1 VRHARL
7 SAPKRRRKPV
17 DKEIAVALLD
27 VQQVSKRFGGI
38 RALAGVTL
46 EVEAGQVVGLIG
58 PNGAG
63 KTTLFNVISGVLR
76 PDSGRVVF
84 RGRDLTGRPP
94 HAVCHAGIARTF
106 QIVQPFSR
114 LSVVDN
120 VAAAY
125 LFGRRSAGARLRRS
139 EAAARARDLLQ
150 YGKLG
155 PKASWPAGTLTLSE
169 RKRLE
174 MVRAL
179 ATGPELLLLDE
190 VLAGLNPQ
198 ETEEMTDI
206 IRRLGRELGLALLLI
221 EHNVRAVMTLSEQV
235 VVLNYGTVI
244 ARGAP
249 AAVASDPAVITAY
262 LGDRRTLGR
271 VPHA

>member
-1 VRHARL
+1 M
-7 SAPKRRRKPV
+7 
-17 DKEIAVALLD
+17 ALLD
-27 VQQVSKRFGGI
+27 VERVSKRFGGI
-38 RALAGVTL
+38 GALADVTL
-46 EVEAGQVVGLIG
+46 AVEAGQVVGLIG

-63 KTTLFNVISGVLR
+63 KTTLFNVISGVIR

-84 RGRDLTGRPP
+84 HGRELTGRPP

-114 LSVVDN
+114 LSVVEN
-120 VAAAY
+120 VAAGY
-125 LFGRRSAGARLRRS
+125 LFGRRGTGGRLRRS
-139 EAAARARDLLQ
+139 EAEARARDLLE

-179 ATGPELLLLDE
+179 ATGPDLLLLDE

-206 IRRLGRELGLALLLI
+206 VRRLGRELGLAIVLI
-221 EHNVRAVMTLSEQV
+221 EHNVRAVMTLSEQM

-244 ARGAP
+244 ARGEP

-262 LGDRRTLGR
+262 LGDRRTPGR
-271 VPHA
+271 ARDA